1 MHHIKREEML
11 AHLYGFVTGKQTG
24 CFTLLMYKPPK
35 HQTMMK
41 SKEKKI
47 TIITGKLGKPKLL
60 KSQHYRSNP
69 TKNATKVK
77 TTSKQTSAN
86 TREKQKP

>member
-41 SKEKKI
+41 SKEKKSQSS
-47 TIITGKLGKPKLL
+47 LGNLGNL
-60 KSQHYRSNP
+60 SF
-69 TKNATKVK
+69 
-77 TTSKQTSAN
+77 
-86 TREKQKP
+86 

>member
-41 SKEKKI
+41 SKEKK
-47 TIITGKLGKPKLL
+47 
-60 KSQHYRSNP
+60 SQ
-69 TKNATKVK
+69 
-77 TTSKQTSAN
+77 
-86 TREKQKP
+86 